1 MRRPSD
7 VIVWKLVMMT
17 SSLGI
22 IISARN
28 SENTRFR
35 PLNSSRANANAAGTI
50 TSIISPVVTTV
61 NISVFRK

>member
-1 MRRPSD
+1 
-7 VIVWKLVMMT
+7 MMT